1 MTLQPELII
10 SDIITD
16 EEIYLINKSEESQL
30 LESFSTTEAG
40 KAGRNSFCRRVDDQK
55 DDY

>member
-40 KAGRNSFCRRVDDQK
+40 KVGRNSFCRRVDDQK